1 MGVGGEP
8 VEVVQAGVGDP
19 DGIKIGAIAGHILRI
34 GKIKKDENLIRVN
47 QMPKECGNLLLVC
60 GNTFAKAVW
69 VWVVLCIKEGQTVD
83 FTRIIEDVQRTLNLV
98 LVYHTPLQLS
108 QRCGLVRQAV
118 PGDILVINP
127 GETHAIPEREPDS
140 RYACLIPHQTLCSKM
155 GLSVKDHPIKNLIQD
170 EKSASAVHQILHI
183 LQEKPQ
189 LYEIDVQLRLIS
201 LVLYLIREYPKSDSI
216 SGRIRET
223 AGEQLVKQAIR
234 CIQENYARPLSTKDV
249 CKDLGFDKTYVCS
262 VFKKITGT
270 TMISYLNM
278 VRCEHARELL
288 QVGKLS
294 VEECASMSGFQ
305 NSSYFTKTYKH
316 YTGELPS
323 ETARA
328 NSSQ

>member
-1 MGVGGEP
+1 MSNEKKTDINNEMYEQLPKDTRFP
-8 VEVVQAGVGDP
+8 VTYHFPEYLAGNITPAHWHEHVELLCITRGN
-19 DGIKIGAIAGHILRI
+19 LRI
-34 GKIKKDENLIRVN
+34 YI
-47 QMPKECGNLLLVC
+47 Q
-60 GNTFAKAVW
+60 
-69 VWVVLCIKEGQTVD
+69 GQV
-83 FTRIIEDVQRTLNLV
+83 I
-98 LVYHTPLQLS
+98 S
-108 QRCGLVRQAV
+108 AV

-170 EKSASAVHQILHI
+170 EKSASAFHQILHI

>member
-1 MGVGGEP
+1 MSNEKKTDINNEMYEQLPKDTRFP
-8 VEVVQAGVGDP
+8 VTYHFPEYLAGNITPAHWHEHVELLCVTRGN
-19 DGIKIGAIAGHILRI
+19 LRI
-34 GKIKKDENLIRVN
+34 YI
-47 QMPKECGNLLLVC
+47 Q
-60 GNTFAKAVW
+60 
-69 VWVVLCIKEGQTVD
+69 GQV
-83 FTRIIEDVQRTLNLV
+83 I
-98 LVYHTPLQLS
+98 S
-108 QRCGLVRQAV
+108 AV

-170 EKSASAVHQILHI
+170 EKSASAFHQILHI

-278 VRCEHARELL
+278 VRCKHARELL